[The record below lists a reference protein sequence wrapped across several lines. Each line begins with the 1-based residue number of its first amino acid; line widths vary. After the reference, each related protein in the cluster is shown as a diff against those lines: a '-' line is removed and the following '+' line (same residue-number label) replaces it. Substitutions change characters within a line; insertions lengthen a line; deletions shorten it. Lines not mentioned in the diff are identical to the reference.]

1 MGTAESGVFL
11 QIRDEFLETRIEIK
25 SENTGNEIEHNYH
38 RRINDTAHVTQIFL
52 TQLRNYHGS
61 AHDCL
66 LFIISK
72 VPFEAGYVMCLL
84 LGMGIS

>member
-1 MGTAESGVFL
+1 MSTAESGVFL
-11 QIRDEFLETRIEIK
+11 QIRNEFIETRIEIK
-25 SENTGNEIEHNYH
+25 SEDVGNEVEHNNH
-38 RRINDTAHVTQIFL
+38 RCINDTAHIAQIFL
-52 TQLRNYHGS
+52 AQLRNDHGS

-72 VPFEAGYVMCLL
+72 VPFETGYVVCLL